1 MRRKHFIKIRNVFIA
16 LGLLLLADAMLG
28 GCVGEK
34 DNYAN
39 AGELIFEIKVSPNE
53 DYVDNKND
61 IVDYEIKVFQDKNN
75 CISVF
80 ADSNSAF
87 FEALQYQVPFD
98 QPISKDNIEVEWT
111 TLMGNGR
118 AAEDDQIAV
127 ADVKLS
133 SPDGV
138 FSQRKINFVKGAVE
152 IIIDT
157 IDRKG

>member
-16 LGLLLLADAMLG
+16 LGLLILAGVMLG

-39 AGELIFEIKVSPNE
+39 AGELIFEIKVSPNK
-53 DYVDNKND
+53 DYVDNKTD

-87 FEALQYQVPFD
+87 LRHCSIRFPS
-98 QPISKDNIEVEWT
+98 IS
-111 TLMGNGR
+111 R
-118 AAEDDQIAV
+118 FQ
-127 ADVKLS
+127 
-133 SPDGV
+133 
-138 FSQRKINFVKGAVE
+138 KI
-152 IIIDT
+152 I
-157 IDRKG
+157 

>member
-1 MRRKHFIKIRNVFIA
+1 MRRKHFTKIRNMFIA
-16 LGLLLLADAMLG
+16 LGLLLIAGAMLG
-28 GCVGEK
+28 GCARKKG
-34 DNYAN
+34 NYAN
-39 AGELIFEIKVSPNE
+39 AGELIFETRVSPNE

-61 IVDYEIKVFQDKNN
+61 IVDYEIKVFQDKDN

-80 ADSNSAF
+80 ANSNSAF
-87 FEALQYQVPFD
+87 FEEVQYQVPYD

-111 TLMGNGR
+111 TIMGNER

-127 ADVKLS
+127 ADVKLT

-152 IIIDT
+152 VIIDT

>member
-16 LGLLLLADAMLG
+16 LGLLILAGAMLG

-39 AGELIFEIKVSPNE
+39 AGELIFETKISPNE

-61 IVDYEIKVFQDKNN
+61 IVDYEIKVFQDKDN

-80 ADSNSAF
+80 VDSNSAF

-111 TLMGNGR
+111 TLMGNER
-118 AAEDDQIAV
+118 AAEDDQFAV

-133 SPDGV
+133 SSDGV

>member
-16 LGLLLLADAMLG
+16 LGLLILAGVMLG

-39 AGELIFEIKVSPNE
+39 AGELIFKIKVSPNE
-53 DYVDNKND
+53 DYVDNKTD

-111 TLMGNGR
+111 TLMGNER
-118 AAEDDQIAV
+118 AAEDDQFAV